1 MRKRKIRFIIIDL
14 FWQLIMNS
22 KEDPNEDFVNRFMQ
36 KENLKGKKNRILL
49 QSIVRKVG
57 LSEKKLKTA
66 YLRATLS
73 KRSINNKK

>member
-1 MRKRKIRFIIIDL
+1 
-14 FWQLIMNS
+14 MNS